1 MYVRMFGSEHRL
13 RDNKIG
19 RHMGDSG
26 RDVFA
31 PVEGRLIG
39 RVRKER
45 IASLI
50 RSQGFMSS
58 AALAELFQVSE
69 MTIRRDLAELE
80 LRGDIQRTHGGAV
93 TEDSAADH
101 GKPPREPFFDERR
114 LISREAKVR
123 IARAAMAYVKPTQAV
138 ALDVGTT
145 TFELARLI
153 GPELGVR
160 IFTNNLRIA
169 TARAE
174 RSAEIY
180 LLGGRLREKEM
191 SLCGPVAVEQAR
203 RLWFDVVFIGVS
215 SVTSQGIFDYS
226 IEETEL
232 KRVFIERATRRIV
245 LADSSKF
252 DEMSLVQVA
261 SLQQFDILITEAA
274 PPPDLSASLT
284 AAGVEV
290 VIAP

>member
-1 MYVRMFGSEHRL
+1 M
-13 RDNKIG
+13 
-19 RHMGDSG
+19 SG
-26 RDVFA
+26 NEREAAA

-45 IASLI
+45 IATMI

-58 AALAELFQVSE
+58 VALAELFQVSE

-80 LRGDIQRTHGGAV
+80 MRGEIQRTHGGAV
-93 TEDSAADH
+93 TEEPADRART
-101 GKPPREPFFDERR
+101 PREPFFDERH
-114 LISREAKVR
+114 LANAEAKAR
-123 IARAAMAYVKPTQAV
+123 IAKAAMAYIKPAQAI

-145 TFELARLI
+145 TFEVARLI
-153 GPELGVR
+153 DPELGVR

-174 RSAEIY
+174 RSSEIY

-191 SLCGPVAVEQAR
+191 SLCGPVAVDQAR

-245 LADSSKF
+245 VADSSKF

-261 SLQQFDILITEAA
+261 SLQQFDVLISEAA
-274 PPPDLSASLT
+274 PPPALASSLA

-290 VIAP
+290 VVAP

>member
-1 MYVRMFGSEHRL
+1 
-13 RDNKIG
+13 
-19 RHMGDSG
+19 MGINE
-26 RDVFA
+26 RQIIA

-45 IASLI
+45 IAMMI

-80 LRGDIQRTHGGAV
+80 MRGDIQRTHGGAV
-93 TEDSAADH
+93 TEDITVDR
-101 GKPPREPFFDERR
+101 GKSPREPFFDERH
-114 LISREAKVR
+114 LINREAKIR
-123 IARAAMAYVKPTQAV
+123 IAKAALPFIKPTQAV

-153 GPELGVR
+153 RPELGLR
-160 IFTNNLRIA
+160 IFTNNLRVA
-169 TARAE
+169 TARAD
-174 RSAEIY
+174 RNTEIY
-180 LLGGRLREKEM
+180 LFGGRLREKEM

-226 IEETEL
+226 IEDTEL
-232 KRVFIERATRRIV
+232 KRVFIERSTRRIV

-261 SLQQFDILITEAA
+261 NLQQFDVLVSELA
-274 PPPDLSASLT
+274 PPPELAASLT
-284 AAGVEV
+284 AAGVEIV
-290 VIAP
+290 VAP

>member
-1 MYVRMFGSEHRL
+1 MSDKAHE
-13 RDNKIG
+13 IA
-19 RHMGDSG
+19 
-26 RDVFA
+26 A
-31 PVEGRLIG
+31 PAEGRLIG

-45 IASLI
+45 IALMI
-50 RSQGFMSS
+50 RTQGFMSS
-58 AALAELFQVSE
+58 VALAELFQVSE

-80 LRGDIQRTHGGAV
+80 MRGEIQRTHGGAV
-93 TEDSAADH
+93 TEESTADRNK
-101 GKPPREPFFDERR
+101 GPREPFFDERHD
-114 LISREAKVR
+114 INHDAKVR
-123 IARAAMAYVKPTQAV
+123 IARAALAYIKPTQAI

-153 GPELGVR
+153 GPEMGVR
-160 IFTNNLRIA
+160 IFTNNLRVA
-169 TARAE
+169 NARE
-174 RSAEIY
+174 RNAEIY
-180 LLGGRLREKEM
+180 LFGGRLREKEM

-261 SLQQFDILITEAA
+261 NLQQFDVLICEAA
-274 PPPDLSASLT
+274 PPSVLASSLA

>member
-1 MYVRMFGSEHRL
+1 MDRV
-13 RDNKIG
+13 
-19 RHMGDSG
+19 SG
-26 RDVFA
+26 NELEPMA
-31 PVEGRLIG
+31 PAEGRLIG
-39 RVRKER
+39 RIRKER
-45 IASLI
+45 IALI
-50 RSQGFMSS
+50 VRSQGFMSS
-58 AALAELFQVSE
+58 TALAERFQVSE

-80 LRGDIQRTHGGAV
+80 VRGEIQRTHGGAV
-93 TEDSAADH
+93 REEVAEAAA
-101 GKPPREPFFDERR
+101 PREPFFDERQ
-114 LISREAKVR
+114 LVNREAKVR
-123 IARAAMAYVKPTQAV
+123 IARAALAYMKPAMAV

-169 TARAE
+169 AARSDRNAE
-174 RSAEIY
+174 LY

-191 SLCGPVAVEQAR
+191 SLGGPIAVEQAS
-203 RLWFDVVFIGVS
+203 RLWFDAVFLGVS
-215 SVTSQGIFDYS
+215 SITAQGIFDYS

-232 KRVFIERATRRIV
+232 KRVFIQRATRRIV

-252 DEMSLVQVA
+252 NERSLVQV
-261 SLQQFDILITEAA
+261 SGLQQFDVLITET
-274 PPPDLSASLT
+274 PPPQGLASSLL

>member
-1 MYVRMFGSEHRL
+1 MSDKARE
-13 RDNKIG
+13 IA
-19 RHMGDSG
+19 
-26 RDVFA
+26 A
-31 PVEGRLIG
+31 PAEGRLIG

-45 IASLI
+45 IALMI
-50 RSQGFMSS
+50 RTQGFMSS
-58 AALAELFQVSE
+58 VALAELFQVSE

-80 LRGDIQRTHGGAV
+80 IRGEIQRTHGGAV
-93 TEDSAADH
+93 TEESTTDRNKA
-101 GKPPREPFFDERR
+101 PREPFFDERHD
-114 LISREAKVR
+114 INHDAKVR
-123 IARAAMAYVKPTQAV
+123 IAKAALAYIKPAQAI

-153 GPELGVR
+153 GPEMGVR
-160 IFTNNLRIA
+160 IFTNNLRVA
-169 TARAE
+169 NARSE
-174 RSAEIY
+174 RNAEIY
-180 LLGGRLREKEM
+180 LFGGRLREKEM

-261 SLQQFDILITEAA
+261 NLQQFDVLICEAA
-274 PPPDLSASLT
+274 PPSVLASSLA